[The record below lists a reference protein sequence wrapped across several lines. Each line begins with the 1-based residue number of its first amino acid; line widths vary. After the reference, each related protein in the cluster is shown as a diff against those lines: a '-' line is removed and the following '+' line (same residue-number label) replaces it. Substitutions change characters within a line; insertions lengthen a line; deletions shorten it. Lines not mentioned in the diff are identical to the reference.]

1 MHAFGLENS
10 NRVLCMCVGHVAEK
24 IVNPERLSCAVAAD
38 CGGDKG
44 YGDGGASNGKC
55 VASGTTECWSCG
67 GKSSVAVGVGADAGE

>member
-38 CGGDKG
+38 C
-44 YGDGGASNGKC
+44 ASNGTC